1 MGPVPRPVDSEDWL
15 AAAADT
21 VGKVEDADNDDEEED
36 KARVEVTVIA
46 AGRVDEELGAAELVD
61 RVVWDQLHFEQVM
74 ELLTEDE
81 DGTARALDATA
92 LEVTALLA
100 GRAAEM
106 SLAAEDLTT
115 ADEAAADLAE
125 LDWILD
131 ATPPTA
137 SVAAPAGVAGFVVL
151 AAEVWRSAGTRVDT
165 EELTAAAVAGVVAAA
180 RLLAAWIADNCSG
193 VNRLS
198 RACSNDFFSK
208 LDLRF
213 AAAARW

>member
-21 VGKVEDADNDDEEED
+21 VGKVEDALDNDEEED

-46 AGRVDEELGAAELVD
+46 AGRVEEELGAAELVD
-61 RVVWDQLHFEQVM
+61 RVVWNQHYSRHSLEK
-74 ELLTEDE
+74 LTEDE
-81 DGTARALDATA
+81 DGTARALDGTA

-125 LDWILD
+125 LD
-131 ATPPTA
+131 
-137 SVAAPAGVAGFVVL
+137 
-151 AAEVWRSAGTRVDT
+151 
-165 EELTAAAVAGVVAAA
+165 
-180 RLLAAWIADNCSG
+180 
-193 VNRLS
+193 
-198 RACSNDFFSK
+198 
-208 LDLRF
+208 
-213 AAAARW
+213 

>member
-1 MGPVPRPVDSEDWL
+1 
-15 AAAADT
+15 
-21 VGKVEDADNDDEEED
+21 VEDALNDDEEED

-81 DGTARALDATA
+81 GTARALEATA

-151 AAEVWRSAGTRVDT
+151 AA
-165 EELTAAAVAGVVAAA
+165 VV
-180 RLLAAWIADNCSG
+180 
-193 VNRLS
+193 
-198 RACSNDFFSK
+198 
-208 LDLRF
+208 
-213 AAAARW
+213 